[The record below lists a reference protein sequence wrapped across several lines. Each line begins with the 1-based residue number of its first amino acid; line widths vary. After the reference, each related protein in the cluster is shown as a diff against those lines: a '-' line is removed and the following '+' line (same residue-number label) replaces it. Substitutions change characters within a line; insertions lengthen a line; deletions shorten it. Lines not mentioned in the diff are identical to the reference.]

1 MNAEL
6 PSQRWALPSDSL
18 YDKHYNEFE
27 NWVNDIYK
35 FDMQYTDYGLTCSFD
50 EALQDEHLFDTF
62 IAERNAAR
70 YE

>member
-1 MNAEL
+1 MSTTL
-6 PSQRWALPSDSL
+6 PEQRWALPSDSL

-50 EALQDEHLFDTF
+50 EALQDDWLFDVF